1 MRKLFTLAAIFFGL
15 AASFTSCQQDV
26 LDVDVNGEQTVML
39 NVTIPEAETRATNS
53 AQGLFNNDVLGTE
66 EDANT
71 IRYILQIFD
80 QNGRP
85 SDETL
90 YEYSDG
96 THVAFPVRL
105 VPGRDYTFVVW
116 ADFVTNGRNNIDNHY
131 ITKDDEG
138 KTDLRNI
145 RINEASWKAMDETRD
160 AFTGIFSTEA
170 AGEKY
175 SSASTIDVELTRP
188 FAKVRVVTTDLVALA
203 NLGIKPDYAT
213 VEYTTPYRAGFN
225 ALTCQPFEAEQN
237 DKKTHQVSDSEAFA
251 IVAYGDNTAAN
262 KVLFTDYLF
271 ASADQNDVVK
281 FDLSVYEKADKSGP
295 IKSNSFST
303 DIAIKRNHLTTIT
316 GSILTEG
323 NNVEVVINPNF
334 GGYIDSEYELKDNII
349 VYNSAKN
356 EADSYWTYDT
366 FGANIVSHTFE
377 NGRGVITFDGA
388 VTKFGNAAFQ
398 SSDITNI
405 VIPDSVTEIGR
416 NAFAWCED
424 LSNISIPANVE
435 IIEELAFYKSNI
447 REITFETSKLTH
459 IGDGAFFECDEL
471 VRIDIPSSVTNIGG
485 SVFRGCTKLQRI
497 NIDIPN
503 QGKYFSVG
511 LPDCI
516 ALLSHDYDANVSTIV
531 AYPAGATTET
541 VICFVHPYVN
551 IAWAAFW
558 DCDYIV
564 DVRLSKIR
572 SIERMNFCYC
582 DKLKSIDLDDAN
594 YIASQVLSYCDSLEE
609 LSLPS
614 IETIGVDTFCHN
626 KSLKSIDFGS
636 ENLTEINTIANNNA
650 SLETI
655 FIGSSVSTIKNS
667 FNSCPKLANIYV
679 KATAVPTL
687 SDSFDSLPADAKIY
701 VPRESVDAYKSA
713 AGWSSYASAIE
724 PYDFNN

>member
-1 MRKLFTLAAIFFGL
+1 MRKLFTLAALFLGL

-80 QNGRP
+80 QTGRP

-96 THVAFPVRL
+96 THVTFPVRL
-105 VPGRDYTFVVW
+105 VPGRHYTFVVW
-116 ADFVTNGRNNIDNHY
+116 ADFVTNGATNTDNHY
-131 ITKDDEG
+131 ITKDDNG

-175 SSASTIDVELTRP
+175 SGASTIDVELTRP
-188 FAKVRVVTTDLVALA
+188 FAKVRVVTTDLVALT

-303 DIAIKRNHLTTIT
+303 DIAIKRNHLTTIS
-316 GSILTEG
+316 GNILTEG
-323 NNVEVVINPNF
+323 GTVNVVIDPTF
-334 GGYIDSEYELKDNII
+334 GGYIDEEYPFDNTIDPNKAI
-349 VYNSAKN
+349 YYTATKKIERSSWNI
-356 EADSYWTYDT
+356 DT
-366 FGANIVSHTFE
+366 FGANIVSNTWNE
-377 NGRGVITFDGA
+377 STGEGVIVFDGEVAKIGSVAFSA
-388 VTKFGNAAFQ
+388 VPIRSITIPKGVKSIGSMAFNLA
-398 SSDITNI
+398 SLES
-405 VIPDSVTEIGR
+405 
-416 NAFAWCED
+416 
-424 LSNISIPANVE
+424 IS
-435 IIEELAFYKSNI
+435 
-447 REITFETSKLTH
+447 FEKGCVLER
-459 IGDGAFFECDEL
+459 IDDGAF
-471 VRIDIPSSVTNIGG
+471 N
-485 SVFRGCTKLQRI
+485 
-497 NIDIPN
+497 
-503 QGKYFSVG
+503 
-511 LPDCI
+511 
-516 ALLSHDYDANVSTIV
+516 
-531 AYPAGATTET
+531 
-541 VICFVHPYVN
+541 
-551 IAWAAFW
+551 
-558 DCDYIV
+558 
-564 DVRLSKIR
+564 
-572 SIERMNFCYC
+572 YC
-582 DKLKSIDLDDAN
+582 NNLTSIDLPDVLSMGECVFGGCKELTRITCGGN
-594 YIASQVLSYCDSLEE
+594 YYTNMQVLLLEWNGGSATGLHKVFACPSGYVADKLQCGGLFTKIMWGAFTYGNIKYIDIWIKE
-609 LSLPS
+609 IDQYNFIYDDVLEGINLDKTTTIANNVLYDCSKLKEVSLPVV
-614 IETIGVDTFCHN
+614 ETIGKYSLSYND
-626 KSLKSIDFGS
+626 SLKSIDFS
-636 ENLTEINTIANNNA
+636 SKNLTEINAIAYNNA

-655 FIGSSVSTIKNS
+655 YIGSSVSTIKDS
-667 FNSCPKLANIYV
+667 FTSCPKLANIYV
-679 KATAVPTL
+679 KATAVPVL
-687 SDSFDSLPADAKIY
+687 SGSFDAIPTDAKIY

-713 AGWSSYASAIE
+713 AGWSDYASAIE

>member
-1 MRKLFTLAAIFFGL
+1 MRKLFTLAALFLGL

-26 LDVDVNGEQTVML
+26 LDVDVNGEQSVML

-80 QNGRP
+80 QTGRP

-96 THVAFPVRL
+96 THVTFPVRL
-105 VPGRDYTFVVW
+105 VPGRHYTFVVW
-116 ADFVTNGRNNIDNHY
+116 ADFVTNGATNTDNHY
-131 ITKDDEG
+131 ITKDDNG

-170 AGEKY
+170 EGETY

-251 IVAYGDNTAAN
+251 IVTYGDNTAAN

-303 DIAIKRNHLTTIT
+303 DIAIKRNHLTTIS
-316 GSILTEG
+316 GNILTEG
-323 NNVEVVINPNF
+323 GTVNVVIDPTF
-334 GGYIDSEYELKDNII
+334 GGYIDEEYPFDNTIDPNKAI
-349 VYNSAKN
+349 YYTATSQVEKNS
-356 EADSYWTYDT
+356 WTFDT
-366 FGANIVSHTFE
+366 FGANVVSNTWNE
-377 NGRGVITFDGA
+377 STGEGVIVFDTE
-388 VTKFGNAAFQ
+388 VTKIGYNAFYSCGLTGITIPNSVTEIGGAAFAFC
-398 SSDITNI
+398 SGLTSI
-405 VIPDSVTEIGR
+405 VIPDSVETIDTA
-416 NAFAWCED
+416 AFSHCAN
-424 LSNISIPANVE
+424 LTNVTVSKNISSIGLQAFVE
-435 IIEELAFYKSNI
+435 CDAMSSFYCKATTPPNINWMAFYMIDSN
-447 REITFETSKLTH
+447 
-459 IGDGAFFECDEL
+459 
-471 VRIDIPSSVTNIGG
+471 
-485 SVFRGCTKLQRI
+485 
-497 NIDIPN
+497 
-503 QGKYFSVG
+503 
-511 LPDCI
+511 
-516 ALLSHDYDANVSTIV
+516 
-531 AYPAGATTET
+531 
-541 VICFVHPYVN
+541 FV
-551 IAWAAFW
+551 
-558 DCDYIV
+558 
-564 DVRLSKIR
+564 
-572 SIERMNFCYC
+572 
-582 DKLKSIDLDDAN
+582 
-594 YIASQVLSYCDSLEE
+594 
-609 LSLPS
+609 
-614 IETIGVDTFCHN
+614 
-626 KSLKSIDFGS
+626 
-636 ENLTEINTIANNNA
+636 
-650 SLETI
+650 
-655 FIGSSVSTIKNS
+655 
-667 FNSCPKLANIYV
+667 
-679 KATAVPTL
+679 
-687 SDSFDSLPADAKIY
+687 IY
-701 VPRESVDAYKSA
+701 VPTESIDAYKTA